1 MQGNHITVEL
11 TLPNLVVER
20 QTEQGETVTVEVRF
34 RSEERRC
41 PRCGRATKQ
50 VHQYH
55 DQVKQHKSLWG
66 KRVLLLLRKR
76 RFRCAGCG
84 KVFMESDEVCGWR
97 RRCTKVLREYVALE
111 SLTRTV
117 KAVAGKEGVSEALVR
132 RAFREMAHSEVDG
145 VQTAPRA
152 LALDEVSVGPQLGYL
167 TVLYAPEKR
176 QVMGLHRGRTQ
187 GAAEILLSGLAGGER
202 VEAVVM
208 DMTEPYRQAVHVC
221 CPHAVI
227 VADKFH
233 VLRHVLA
240 QVDRVRAEVQGQA
253 KGKGAGLE
261 LFRHRSLFT
270 ADAQALDR
278 DQRRDLAQLLRRY
291 PELARAWRLAQRF
304 RRFYR
309 SGDRHEAALALCRW
323 WQDVRTRGPHQ
334 FLGLRHILT
343 HWREEILNYFDRH
356 VTNGFAEG
364 KNNRIKV
371 IIRSGYGYRNLEN
384 LGLRILMTNHPPSF
398 AAVPC

>member
-1 MQGNHITVEL
+1 MQGNHITVGL
-11 TLPNLVVER
+11 TLPDLIVER
-20 QTEQGETVTVEVRF
+20 QTEQGETITVEVRF
-34 RSEERRC
+34 RCEERCC
-41 PRCGRATKQ
+41 PRCGRLTGH

-55 DQVKQHKSLWG
+55 DQLKQHKPLWG
-66 KRVLLLLRKR
+66 KRILLLLRKR

-84 KVFMESDEVCGWR
+84 KVFMEKDEVCGWR

-132 RAFREMAHSEVDG
+132 RAFREMAHRKVDG
-145 VQTAPRA
+145 IQTAPRT
-152 LALDEVSVGPQLGYL
+152 LALDEVSVGPQQGYL

-176 QVMGLHRGRTQ
+176 QVAGLYQGRTQ
-187 GAAEILLSGLAGGER
+187 KAAEVLLSELAEGER

-261 LFRHRSLFT
+261 LFRRRSLFT
-270 ADAQALDR
+270 ADAKTLDR
-278 DQRRDLAQLLRRY
+278 DQRRDLAKLLRKY
-291 PELARAWRLAQRF
+291 PEIARAWRLAQQF
-304 RRFYR
+304 RSFYQ
-309 SGDRHEAALALCRW
+309 SGNRREAALALRRW
-323 WQDVRTRGPHQ
+323 WERVRTHGPRQ
-334 FLGLRHILT
+334 FLSLRHILT
-343 HWREEILNYFDRH
+343 HWREEILNYFDYR

-384 LGLRILMTNHPPSF
+384 LGLRILMTNHPASY
-398 AAVPC
+398 AAAPC

>member
-1 MQGNHITVEL
+1 
-11 TLPNLVVER
+11 
-20 QTEQGETVTVEVRF
+20 
-34 RSEERRC
+34 
-41 PRCGRATKQ
+41 

-55 DQVKQHKSLWG
+55 DQLKQHKSLWG

-84 KVFMESDEVCGWR
+84 KVFMESDEMCGWR

-117 KAVAGKEGVSEALVR
+117 KAVAGGEGVSEALVR
-132 RAFREMAHSEVDG
+132 RAFREMAHRKVDG
-145 VQTAPRA
+145 LQTAPRA
-152 LALDEVSVGPQLGYL
+152 LALDEVSVGPQQGYL

-176 QVMGLHRGRTQ
+176 QVVGLHQGRTQ
-187 GAAEILLSGLAGGER
+187 EAAEMLLSGLAGGER

-221 CPHAVI
+221 CPRAVI

-233 VLRHVLA
+233 MLRHVLA
-240 QVDRVRAEVQGQA
+240 QVDRVRAEVQGQV
-253 KGKGAGLE
+253 KGAGLE
-261 LFRHRSLFT
+261 LFRRRALFT
-270 ADAQALDR
+270 ADARTLDQ
-278 DQRRDLAQLLRRY
+278 DQRRDLARLLRRY
-291 PELARAWRLAQRF
+291 PELARAWRLAQQF

-309 SGDRHEAALALCRW
+309 SGSRDEAAVALHRW
-323 WQDVRTRGPHQ
+323 WERVRTHGPRQ
-334 FLGLRHILT
+334 FLSLRHILT
-343 HWREEILNYFDRH
+343 HWREEILNYFDYR

-384 LGLRILMTNHPPSF
+384 LGLRILMTNHPPSY
-398 AAVPC
+398 AAAPC

>member
-1 MQGNHITVEL
+1 VQGNHITVEL
-11 TLPNLVVER
+11 ALPNLVVER
-20 QTEQGETVTVEVRF
+20 QTERGETITVEVRF
-34 RSEERRC
+34 RCEERRC
-41 PRCGRATKQ
+41 PRCGRVTKQ

-55 DQVKQHKSLWG
+55 NQLKQHQSLWG
-66 KRVLLLLRKR
+66 KRILLLLRKR
-76 RFRCAGCG
+76 RFRCAGCD

-97 RRCTKVLREYVALE
+97 RRCTKALREYVAQE

-117 KAVAGKEGVSEALVR
+117 RAVAGGEGVSEALVR
-132 RAFREMAHSEVDG
+132 RAFSEMAHRKVDG
-145 VQTAPRA
+145 VQTASGA
-152 LALDEVSVGPQLGYL
+152 LALDEVSLGPQQGYL

-176 QVMGLHRGRTQ
+176 QVVGLHQGRTQ
-187 GAAEILLSGLAGGER
+187 EAAEALLSGLAEGER

-233 VLRHVLA
+233 MLRHVLA

-253 KGKGAGLE
+253 KGARLE
-261 LFRHRSLFT
+261 LFRRRSLFT
-270 ADAQALDR
+270 ADAATLNR
-278 DQRRDLAQLLRRY
+278 DQRRDLARLLRGY
-291 PELARAWRLAQRF
+291 PELGRAWRLAQQF

-309 SGDRHEAALALCRW
+309 SGSRREAALALRRW
-323 WQDVRTRGPHQ
+323 WERVRRHGPRQ
-334 FLGLRHILT
+334 FLSLRHILT
-343 HWREEILNYFDRH
+343 HWREEILNYFDYR

-371 IIRSGYGYRNLEN
+371 ITRSGYGYRNLEN
-384 LGLRILMTNHPPSF
+384 LGLRILMTNHPPSY
-398 AAVPC
+398 AAAPC

>member
-11 TLPNLVVER
+11 ALPNVVVER
-20 QTEQGETVTVEVRF
+20 QTARGETITVEVRF
-34 RSEERRC
+34 RCEERRC
-41 PRCGRATKQ
+41 PRCGRATRQ

-55 DQVKQHKSLWG
+55 DQLKQHKSLWG

-84 KVFMESDEVCGWR
+84 KVFMESDEMCGWR

-117 KAVAGKEGVSEALVR
+117 KAVAGGEGVSEALVR
-132 RAFREMAHSEVDG
+132 RAFREMAHRKVDG

-152 LALDEVSVGPQLGYL
+152 LALDEVSVGPQQGYL

-176 QVMGLHRGRTQ
+176 QVVGLHQGRTQ
-187 GAAEILLSGLAGGER
+187 EAAEILLSGLAEGER

-233 VLRHVLA
+233 MLRHVLA
-240 QVDRVRAEVQGQA
+240 QVDRVRAEVQGRA
-253 KGKGAGLE
+253 KGKDAGLE
-261 LFRHRSLFT
+261 LFRRRSLFT
-270 ADAQALDR
+270 ADAQVLDQ
-278 DQRRDLAQLLRRY
+278 DQRRDLARLLRRY
-291 PELARAWRLAQRF
+291 PKLARAWRLAQQF

-309 SGDRHEAALALCRW
+309 SGSRDEAAVNLHRW
-323 WQDVRTRGPHQ
+323 WERVRTHGPRQ
-334 FLGLRHILT
+334 FLSLRHILT
-343 HWREEILNYFDRH
+343 HWREEILNYFDHRL
-356 VTNGFAEG
+356 TNGFAEG

-384 LGLRILMTNHPPSF
+384 LGLRILMTNYPSSY
-398 AAVPC
+398 AAAPC